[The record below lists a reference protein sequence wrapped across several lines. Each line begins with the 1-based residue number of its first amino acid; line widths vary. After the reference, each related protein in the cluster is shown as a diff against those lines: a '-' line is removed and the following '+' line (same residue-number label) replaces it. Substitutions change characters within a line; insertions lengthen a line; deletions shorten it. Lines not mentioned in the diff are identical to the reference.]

1 MKKNI
6 TEIKRNLVDRLF
18 TVLHRDYNE
27 CTIYTPGIED
37 IIPGAN
43 AITIKRLENYDYKTN
58 KTSLRYKLHIVTI
71 NDANHYDWETIVTKF
86 ESLDPDTREHLER
99 FINDKCDNAPETDMP
114 TTFVGHAH
122 YFTLEGGEK
131 ENTKN
136 KNNKAM
142 KEIVTDNAELLEVL
156 TSNGINII
164 CSDDM
169 RMMVT
174 DTDAIRI
181 DAIVEE
187 KAPAAFADYVIC

>member
-6 TEIKRNLVDRLF
+6 TEIKRNLVERLF

-37 IIPGAN
+37 IVPGAN
-43 AITIKRLENYDYKTN
+43 GITIKRLENYDYKTN
-58 KTSLRYKLHIVTI
+58 KTTLRYKLHVVAI
-71 NDANHYDWETIVTKF
+71 NDASHYDWETTIAKF
-86 ESLDPDTREHLER
+86 DSLDPDTREQLVR
-99 FINDKCDNAPETDMP
+99 FINAKCDNAPAADMP
-114 TTFVGHAH
+114 TTFIGHAY
-122 YFTLEGGEK
+122 YFTLKDGEK
-131 ENTKN
+131 ENTNN

-156 TSNGINII
+156 EANGINII

-169 RMMVT
+169 KMMVT

-181 DAIVEE
+181 DAIVAE
-187 KAPAAFADYVIC
+187 KAPAAFADYIIC

>member
-37 IIPGAN
+37 IVPGAN
-43 AITIKRLENYDYKTN
+43 GITIKRLENYNYKTN
-58 KTSLRYKLHIVTI
+58 KTSLRYKLHVVTI
-71 NDANHYDWETIVTKF
+71 NDATHYDWETTIAKF
-86 ESLDPDTREHLER
+86 DSLDPDTREKLER
-99 FINDKCDNAPETDMP
+99 FINTKCDNAPAADMP
-114 TTFVGHAH
+114 TTFVGHAY
-122 YFTLEGGEK
+122 YFTLKGGEK

-142 KEIVTDNAELLEVL
+142 KEIVTDNAELLEILVD
-156 TSNGINII
+156 NGINII

-169 RMMVT
+169 RMLVT
-174 DTDAIRI
+174 DTDAKRI
-181 DAIVEE
+181 DAIVAE

>member
-37 IIPGAN
+37 IVPGAN

-58 KTSLRYKLHIVTI
+58 KTSLRYKLHVVTI
-71 NDANHYDWETIVTKF
+71 NDANHYDWETTIAKF
-86 ESLDPDTREHLER
+86 DSLDPDTREKLER
-99 FINDKCDNAPETDMP
+99 FINAKCDNAPAADMP
-114 TTFVGHAH
+114 TTFIGHAY
-122 YFTLEGGEK
+122 YFTLDGGEK
-131 ENTKN
+131 ENTKS

-156 TSNGINII
+156 EANGINII

-174 DTDAIRI
+174 DTDAVRI
-181 DAIVEE
+181 DARVAE

>member
-6 TEIKRNLVDRLF
+6 TEIKRNIVDRLF

-58 KTSLRYKLHIVTI
+58 KTSLRYKLHVVTI
-71 NDANHYDWETIVTKF
+71 NDANHYNWETTIAKF
-86 ESLDPDTREHLER
+86 DSLDPDTREQLER
-99 FINDKCDNAPETDMP
+99 FINAKCDNAPAADMP
-114 TTFVGHAH
+114 TTFVGHAY
-122 YFTLEGGEK
+122 YFTIKDGEK
-131 ENTKN
+131 ENTNN

-156 TSNGINII
+156 EAAGINII

-174 DTDAIRI
+174 DTDAKRI
-181 DAIVEE
+181 DAIVAE
-187 KAPAAFADYVIC
+187 KAPAAFADYIIC